1 MEDKMSKNVLY
12 ANEIATANRFV
23 IEHAAEP
30 VLQEFLAQIRDMSW
44 LPHSERWSSSSLH
57 VLAVSCNLETQFQNE
72 FNCFNRGV
80 TVIFLL
86 FLW

>member
-1 MEDKMSKNVLY
+1 MSKNVLY

-44 LPHSERWSSSSLH
+44 LPHSERWSRCYDFLTKKYPECTGSLATG
-57 VLAVSCNLETQFQNE
+57 LSYWLES
-72 FNCFNRGV
+72 
-80 TVIFLL
+80 
-86 FLW
+86 